1 MKKLAAVFLVLL
13 LPILVCAAPKMV
25 KFSSTSSFKSQSY
38 LVDLK
43 GDFEY
48 KAFWLKHPDRFIVDF
63 ENVSLATPISMKH
76 NSHSPVKSVRY
87 ATHKNFF
94 RMVFDTKAKLAVS
107 VHRVPSN
114 TRGIYQLA
122 IDFQKPQHAI
132 YNHTR
137 PHKPATKKKTR
148 HETID
153 KSLIKA
159 VKKTKKPLAVRDIV
173 IVIDPGHG
181 GKDPGASGKH
191 GAKEKNVV
199 LAIAKKLSAEI
210 NREPGFKAILT
221 RRHDRYIGL
230 RQRLNLAHK
239 YKADMFVAI
248 HADAYRNSQAHG
260 ASVYALSERG
270 ATSEAARWIAQKENE
285 SEFVGGL
292 DLGDKDYL
300 VRSVL
305 IDLSQTHAI
314 GVSLQMGSDILNEIG
329 RFTGLHHVKV
339 EQAAFV
345 VLKSPDIPS
354 LLVETGFLS
363 NGQEE
368 RKLTNPHYQD
378 KIAAA
383 VKRGIK
389 QYFVIHPPRGT
400 ELAFEINETRSQKT

>member
-1 MKKLAAVFLVLL
+1 MKKLASVLLALL
-13 LPILVCAAPKMV
+13 LPILVYASPKMV
-25 KFSSTSSFKSQSY
+25 KFSSVGDFKSQSY

-48 KAFWLKHPDRFIVDF
+48 KAFWLKHPDRFIIDF
-63 ENVSLATPISMKH
+63 ENVTLTTPIRIKH
-76 NSHSPVKSVRY
+76 VSNSPIKSIRY
-87 ATHKNFF
+87 APHKNFF
-94 RMVFDTKAKLAVS
+94 RMVFDAEKRLGVK

-122 IDFQKPQHAI
+122 IEFQKPQPAMF
-132 YNHTR
+132 NHTH
-137 PHKPATKKKTR
+137 PHKPIVNKTVSLGGVA
-148 HETID
+148 
-153 KSLIKA
+153 KSMIKSEKKA
-159 VKKTKKPLAVRDIV
+159 VTHRAVRDIV
-173 IVIDPGHG
+173 VVIDPGHG
-181 GKDPGASGKH
+181 GKDPGASGSR

-199 LAIAKKLSAEI
+199 LAIAKKLQSEI

-221 RRHDRYIGL
+221 RSKDRYIGL

-248 HADAYRNSQAHG
+248 HADAYRQNSARG

-270 ATSEAARWIAQKENE
+270 ATSEAARWLAQKENE

-329 RFTGLHHVKV
+329 RFTELHHPKV

-363 NGQEE
+363 NEREE
-368 RKLTNPHYQD
+368 KKLTNPHYQNR
-378 KIAAA
+378 IASA

-400 ELAFEINETRSQKT
+400 ELAFEINETKSRQT